1 MPDQTPT
8 HRRLPVTI
16 LSGFLGAG
24 KTTLLNHLVRHAD
37 GERIAIIVNDIGE
50 VNIDASLVASEIR
63 QLDGQGSVT
72 EVVEL
77 SGGCICCTIQGDLA
91 LAVLDMA
98 KNDAI
103 DHLVIESTGL
113 AEPMQIVQTFMMP
126 GPNGR
131 SLHEVAQID
140 SLVTVIDAAFFL
152 AEWQANQAKGPRRE
166 LLRQED
172 ERPVFELVIE
182 QIECADL
189 LVLNKIDR
197 VTPEQKQAL
206 KVILDELNHRSTK
219 LECEQGQLPNPA
231 ILHNARFDLAAT
243 VSGASWLESLNKED
257 IESRPADPIPDPA
270 PISRRFRKLDPS
282 PSTLIQPSIAK
293 ALDPISK
300 AKQGIVT
307 LVYRARQPFDAN
319 RFARVINGS
328 IPGLL
333 RAKGYC
339 WIAGND
345 DTVGFLSI
353 AGSTSRCDFIGSW
366 WVTALA
372 AGKIDR
378 SQVPPEVERKW
389 QYPHGDRRQEIVFI
403 GFHLD
408 RPRLQAELDAC
419 LLPPD

>member
-1 MPDQTPT
+1 MPASRSIE
-8 HRRLPVTI
+8 HRLSVTI

-24 KTTLLNHLVRHAD
+24 KTTLLNHLIRNAK
-37 GERIAIIVNDIGE
+37 GERIAVIVNDIGE
-50 VNIDASLVASEIR
+50 VNIDASLIQSEIR
-63 QLDGQGSVT
+63 QLEGGVKN

-103 DHLVIESTGL
+103 DHLIIESTGV

-126 GPNGR
+126 GPNGQML
-131 SLHEVAQID
+131 SDVAQID
-140 SLVTVIDAAFFL
+140 SLVTVIDAAFL
-152 AEWQANQAKGPRRE
+152 LREWKANQARGPKRD
-166 LLRQED
+166 LIRQED
-172 ERPVFELVIE
+172 ERPVFELIIE

-189 LVLNKIDR
+189 LVLNKMDMVNAAER
-197 VTPEQKQAL
+197 EEL
-206 KVILDELNHRSTK
+206 RVILDELNRRATK
-219 LECEQGQLPNPA
+219 LECQQGQLDNAA
-231 ILHNARFDLAAT
+231 ILHNGRFDLSAT

-257 IESRPADPIPDPA
+257 LEAGPADPKPEPA
-270 PISRRFRKLDPS
+270 PRLFRKVAPE
-282 PSTLIQPSIAK
+282 PSTLIQPSISK
-293 ALDPISK
+293 ALDPIAK
-300 AKQGIVT
+300 AKQGLVT
-307 LVYRARQPFDAN
+307 LVYRARKPFSAK
-319 RFARVINGS
+319 RFANVINTS

-339 WIAGND
+339 WISGND

-353 AGSTSRCDFIGSW
+353 AGSTTRCDFIGSW
-366 WVTALA
+366 WVSALE

-389 QYPHGDRRQEIVFI
+389 EYPHGDRRQEIVFI

-408 RPRLQAELDAC
+408 RNRLQAELDAC
-419 LLPPD
+419 LVDAD